1 MNQTPALSLA
11 CWLTLSVTLPAQ
23 GERFAA
29 PVMLKAGGEV
39 AGKGRLY
46 PSPVAYD
53 FDRDGRRDV
62 VIGDLRGY
70 LTVATRR
77 GDGALTAEEPVR
89 NIDGR
94 RLDFNNW

>member
-1 MNQTPALSLA
+1 MNRTRALSLA
-11 CWLTLSVTLPAQ
+11 CWLTLSVMLPAQ
-23 GERFAA
+23 GERFAT
-29 PVMLKAGGEV
+29 PVMLKAGNKV

-53 FDRDGRRDV
+53 FDSDGRRDV

-70 LTVATRR
+70 LTVAKRSA
-77 GDGALTAEEPVR
+77 DGTLDAEEPVK
-89 NIDGR
+89 NVDGR

>member
-1 MNQTPALSLA
+1 MNQTTALSLA
-11 CWLTLSVTLPAQ
+11 CWLTMFAPLLAQ
-23 GERFAA
+23 GERFAP
-29 PVMLKAGGEV
+29 PVMLQAGNKV

-53 FDRDGRRDV
+53 FDHDGRIDV

-70 LTVATRR
+70 LTVARR
-77 GDGALTAEEPVR
+77 RADNTFAAEERVQDV
-89 NIDGR
+89 DGK